1 MRIVSFMTDG
11 LIGNETEILSA
22 IKKRLGAS
30 RIFSFGVGSSVN
42 RYLME
47 QMAIVGRGAVAYV
60 GLDES
65 AGEKVDMF
73 FKRASRPALA
83 DIEIDWGDLKVVDVY
98 PKKLTDLF
106 VGRPVTI
113 TGRFLNVEPTTI
125 KLTGRVGTKKKAIN
139 FPVKAADYEASH
151 PGIRSVWAR
160 WKLADLAL
168 REIDNPSE
176 ELRTE
181 IIQTSTFYNLLSKYT
196 AFLAVDSSGPT
207 SGNVGYKVNVPV
219 PVPYGVKYETTVE

>member
-1 MRIVSFMTDG
+1 
-11 LIGNETEILSA
+11 
-22 IKKRLGAS
+22 
-30 RIFSFGVGSSVN
+30 
-42 RYLME
+42 
-47 QMAIVGRGAVAYV
+47 
-60 GLDES
+60 
-65 AGEKVDMF
+65 
-73 FKRASRPALA
+73 
-83 DIEIDWGDLKVVDVY
+83 
-98 PKKLTDLF
+98 

-113 TGRFLNVEPTTI
+113 TGRLLNVEPTTI
-125 KLTGRVGTKKKAIN
+125 KLTGRVGTKKKAII
-139 FPVKAADYEASH
+139 FSVKAADYEASH
-151 PGIRSVWAR
+151 PGIRSIWAR

-181 IIQTSTFYNLLSKYT
+181 IIKTSTFYNLLSKYT